1 MSDTAFY
8 CVADERYFLG
18 AVGLI
23 NSLRIQGHD
32 QPVFVLDCGL
42 RADQRELLELEA
54 TLVAGGDTPP
64 WLSKTVA
71 PLKHP
76 TTVMVLIDVDMIVTR
91 PLDPLIEIAGR
102 DHVVAFENDR
112 QRHVPEWAEL
122 LGLGEARLQPYV
134 SSGLVLCG
142 GDNGR
147 HVLELLADKQPL
159 VDFELTFWRRNV
171 RDYPFLYA
179 DQDVLNAIL
188 TSLEPAVTVA
198 LAHHLAPNPPFDK
211 LRLVDRAGL
220 RVVDRAGAEPY
231 VLHQYVRKP
240 WLEPMYHGV
249 YSRLL
254 SRLLLSDDVAI
265 SVPEGQV
272 PARMRSGLRSAA
284 RRWTVNVVDLGR
296 WHLSER
302 RARSSDGARKAKR

>member
-1 MSDTAFY
+1 MSDAAFY

-23 NSLRIQGHD
+23 NSLRLQGHD
-32 QPVFVLDCGL
+32 QPVFVLDCGM
-42 RADQRELLELEA
+42 RSDQRALLEPEA
-54 TLVAGGDTPP
+54 TLVAGDGTPP

-76 TTVMVLIDVDMIVTR
+76 SAVMVLIDVDMIVTR
-91 PLDPLIEIAGR
+91 PLDSLIALADG
-102 DHVVAFENDR
+102 DHVVAFQNDR
-112 QRHVPEWAEL
+112 QRHISEWGEL
-122 LGLGEARLQPYV
+122 VGLRKTRLQPYV

-147 HVLELLADKQPL
+147 QVLELLAEKQPV

-188 TSLEPAVTVA
+188 ASLEPATTIA
-198 LAHHLAPNPPFDK
+198 LAHRLAPNPPFDTM
-211 LRLVDRAGL
+211 RIVDLPGL
-220 RVVDRAGAEPY
+220 RVVDGGGTEPY
-231 VLHQYVRKP
+231 VLHQHVRKP

-254 SRLLLSDDVAI
+254 SRLLLGDDVAI
-265 SVPEGQV
+265 TVPEDHV
-272 PARMRSGLRSAA
+272 PARMRAGLLAA
-284 RRWTVNVVDLGR
+284 TRRWTVNIVDLGR
-296 WHLSER
+296 WHLRER
-302 RARSSDGARKAKR
+302 RARSGDRAQGAGR